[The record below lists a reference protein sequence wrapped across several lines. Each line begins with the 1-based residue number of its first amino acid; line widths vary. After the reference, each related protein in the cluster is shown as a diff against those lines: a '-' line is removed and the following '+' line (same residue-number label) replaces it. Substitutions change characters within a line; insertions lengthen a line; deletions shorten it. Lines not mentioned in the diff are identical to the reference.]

1 MERHSAGF
9 GLGRPSW
16 RANLDVMKAVL
27 IARLKIISRYKG
39 ALLMD
44 TFMPIV
50 FAAMPILL
58 GLTVAG
64 ANAASNFEVNTGT
77 SNFKLYMLIG
87 SCTFMVVSMML
98 WLVGYWL
105 RREQET
111 GTLESIYLA
120 PARQI
125 YILTGVTLYA
135 LLRTVIAFGTALIL
149 GSLIFGVNPLEG
161 NILLALSF
169 LAIGLVPLWGLSMLF
184 GAVILRIKEANSVIQ
199 VMTWIVS
206 FLMGVFFPLTFF
218 PPLLQWVAVLF
229 PPTVMNDAMRAALLD
244 IGTFFGSW
252 YVSLAVMLVFA
263 FAVPLLGYEVFSYT
277 GKRTRAREGVGQY

>member
-1 MERHSAGF
+1 MEGHSAGF

-64 ANAASNFEVNTGT
+64 ANAASNFQQNTGT

-120 PARQI
+120 PAKQI

-135 LLRTVIAFGTALIL
+135 LLRTVIAFGTALII

-199 VMTWIVS
+199 VMTWVVS